1 MDDLQEKVTTLWVEN
16 EDCTVNWLRG
26 EITFECLVNGYS
38 IHISVVY
45 EPNDLV
51 AEKLLVVLRIEVGLS
66 RLRAVQLEALA
77 NTFSQD
83 IDCRICFHN
92 LVHSLL

>member
-16 EDCTVNWLRG
+16 EDCTVNWLRS

-51 AEKLLVVLRIEVGLS
+51 AEKL
-66 RLRAVQLEALA
+66 
-77 NTFSQD
+77 
-83 IDCRICFHN
+83 
-92 LVHSLL
+92 